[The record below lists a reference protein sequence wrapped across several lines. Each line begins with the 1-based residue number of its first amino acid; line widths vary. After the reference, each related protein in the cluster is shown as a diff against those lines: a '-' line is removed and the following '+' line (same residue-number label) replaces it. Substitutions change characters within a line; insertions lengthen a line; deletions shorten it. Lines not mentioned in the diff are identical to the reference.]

1 MYYQEL
7 TTDQYK
13 ALPLEGRVE
22 ELRKWLED
30 QLDNQRSVLR
40 SVAGAMPEV
49 DPEIE
54 EVIGVELK
62 ELPKMINEYE
72 ENSAAH
78 MILKYRL
85 ENAIEDL
92 DDTILDT
99 DEFGETIMKVVS
111 EFDSEEDQRTI
122 NTYRSFSDD
131 MISICQ
137 IFGFEALRKSFNAW
151 RP

>member
-1 MYYQEL
+1 MYYKVL
-7 TTDQYK
+7 TSDKYK

-30 QLDNQRSVLR
+30 QLDNHRSVLR

-54 EVIGVELK
+54 EIIGVELK
-62 ELPKMINEYE
+62 ELPKMINDYE
-72 ENSAAH
+72 EGSTAH

-85 ENAIEDL
+85 ANGIEDL
-92 DDTILDT
+92 DDTVLDT
-99 DEFGETIMKVVS
+99 DEFGETIMEVVS
-111 EFDSEEDQRTI
+111 EFDSEEDL
-122 NTYRSFSDD
+122 NTLRAHRSFSDD

-137 IFGFEALRKSFNAW
+137 IFGFEALQKSFNAW
-151 RP
+151 KP